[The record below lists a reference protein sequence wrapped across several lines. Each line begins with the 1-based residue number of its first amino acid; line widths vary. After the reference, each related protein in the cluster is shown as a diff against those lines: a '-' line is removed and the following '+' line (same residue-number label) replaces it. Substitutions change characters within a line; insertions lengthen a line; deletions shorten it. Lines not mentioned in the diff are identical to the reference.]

1 MPSSVPNRKIL
12 VVDDE
17 ATVAETLDLILR
29 TRNYEP
35 RVAYSAE
42 EAIEIVALW
51 KPDLAVLDVML
62 PGMNGIDLAV
72 ALKAIYPD
80 LKILLVSGHPGTG
93 DLLVTA
99 EEEGHRFEILAKPL
113 HPDLLLE
120 KVSSLL
126 PVDGR
131 QQMDS

>member
-1 MPSSVPNRKIL
+1 MPSSVASRRIL

-17 ATVAETLDLILR
+17 ATVAETLDLIFR
-29 TRNYEP
+29 SRNYEP

-72 ALKAIYPD
+72 ALKTIYPD
-80 LKILLVSGHPGTG
+80 TQILLVSGHPGTG

-99 EEEGHRFEILAKPL
+99 EEKGQKFEILAKPL
-113 HPDLLLE
+113 HPDLLLD

-126 PVDGR
+126 PVDGTAR
-131 QQMDS
+131 DS

>member
-1 MPSSVPNRKIL
+1 MASSVSNRKIL

-17 ATVAETLDLILR
+17 ATVAETLDLIFR
-29 TRNYEP
+29 TRDYEP

-80 LKILLVSGHPGTG
+80 LRILLVSGHPGTG
-93 DLLVTA
+93 DLLITA
-99 EEEGHRFEILAKPL
+99 EEKGHQFEILAKPL
-113 HPDLLLE
+113 HPESLLE

-126 PVDGR
+126 PGDGK
-131 QQMDS
+131 QLDS